1 MEEQRVGTQSME
13 TLKFSTLTKADLR
26 RVVDLNECG
35 IEAYPWSI
43 PGEVA
48 MSETEQ
54 LQLQALNAKLLHV
67 QVHLMNEATIWSRAI
82 YPLLLLAEQPKVQAW
97 AEITL
102 AAQYPQFRLEG
113 IADGVIG
120 RCVAETIEAPYL
132 VVVEAKKGLEGQN
145 PLAQLYGQLLAAA
158 RLNWQADGQDP
169 QEVYG
174 CYTIADIWTFIR
186 AHVEQLD
193 SDRPKLTVESSR
205 EYAMKWEAE
214 TIVRLLKQIVARY
227 AGS

>member
-1 MEEQRVGTQSME
+1 MLGTQPME
-13 TLKFSTLTKADLR
+13 TLKFSTLTKTNLR
-26 RVVDLNECG
+26 QVIELVECG

-43 PGEVA
+43 PN
-48 MSETEQ
+48 ETPINEAEQ
-54 LQLQALNAKLLHV
+54 LQLQSLKARLLNV

-82 YPLLLLAEQPKVQAW
+82 YPLLLLAERPKVQVW
-97 AEITL
+97 AEISLT
-102 AAQYPQFRLEG
+102 AQYPQFRLEG
-113 IADGVIG
+113 IVDGVIG
-120 RCVAETIEAPYL
+120 RCVAETIESPYL

-158 RLNWQADGQDP
+158 RLNWQEDSRDP

-186 AHVEQLD
+186 ADVHNLD
-193 SDRPKLTVESSR
+193 SDRPKLTIESSR

-214 TIVRLLKQIVARY
+214 TIARLLKQIVARY
-227 AGS
+227 APS